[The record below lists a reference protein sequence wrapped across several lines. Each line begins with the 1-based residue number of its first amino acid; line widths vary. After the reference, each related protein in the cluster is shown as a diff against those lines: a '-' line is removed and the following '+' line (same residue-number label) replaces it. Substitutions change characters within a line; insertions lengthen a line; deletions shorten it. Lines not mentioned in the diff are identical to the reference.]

1 MILATPRGRLG
12 RWGEGYARRYLE
24 EKGYTVS
31 GTNFRSR
38 WGEVDI
44 VAHHGED
51 LVFVEVRTRRGGDFG
66 TPEESVTA
74 AKTKRLIATA
84 QQYLQ
89 EHGLEQAQWRIDL
102 VSIHLDKSGKLLE
115 VIHLENAVEDRAE

>member
-1 MILATPRGRLG
+1 MATPRGRLG

-44 VAHHGED
+44 VARHGED
-51 LVFVEVRTRRGGDFG
+51 LVFVEVRTRRGDEFG
-66 TPEESVTA
+66 TPEESVTEV
-74 AKTKRLIATA
+74 KSKRLIATA

-89 EHGLEQAQWRIDL
+89 EHSLEQAQWRIDL

-115 VIHLENAVEDRAE
+115 VVHLENAVEGWAK